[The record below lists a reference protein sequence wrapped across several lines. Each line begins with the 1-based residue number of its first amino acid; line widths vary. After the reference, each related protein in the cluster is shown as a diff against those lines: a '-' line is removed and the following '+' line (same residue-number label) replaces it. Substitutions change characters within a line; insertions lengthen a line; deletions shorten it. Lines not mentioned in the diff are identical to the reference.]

1 MNNVI
6 IDSFR
11 DTTIDRN
18 GQLII
23 AGTAVLCIDDVI
35 GGDSD
40 SDGGWDF
47 VAGQVYH
54 VESIFDEDNLI
65 HPMLSIRGSKNGPV
79 LSQRFIVADG
89 RYAMDAAN
97 NILCTGDTVYCT
109 DDTEQGDTGS
119 EFDLVRKGKYVIDSL
134 IDDDNQSSP
143 MICLAG
149 NDSGPVFPERF
160 KKVVRIRG

>member
-40 SDGGWDF
+40 SSGEWDF

-89 RYAMDAAN
+89 RYATDAAN
-97 NILCTGDTVYCT
+97 NILCIGDTVFCT
-109 DDTEQGDTGS
+109 TDVELGDTGS
-119 EFDLVRKGKYVIDSL
+119 DFNLVRKGKYVIDSL
-134 IDDDNQSSP
+134 VDDNNQFAP
-143 MICLAG
+143 MICLAD